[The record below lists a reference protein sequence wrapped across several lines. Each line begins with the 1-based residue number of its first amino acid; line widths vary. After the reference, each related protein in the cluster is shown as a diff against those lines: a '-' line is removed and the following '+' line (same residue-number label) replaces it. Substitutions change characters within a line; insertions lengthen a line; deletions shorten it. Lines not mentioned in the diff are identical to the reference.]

1 MHEPAPAALAL
12 VDRVRKIV
20 ETVIPKDEVY
30 IVEIVVRGRQG
41 SRVVEVFLDSDDGVG
56 LDHLASYSREVGFLL
71 EAEEIVKG
79 HYRLNVSSPG
89 ADRPIRL
96 PRQMKKHVGRKLA
109 ATSSA
114 GDSVEGVLKAADND
128 SITLSLKKGKVK
140 EEVKLAFETIQEARV
155 VLPW

>member
-1 MHEPAPAALAL
+1 M
-12 VDRVRKIV
+12 
-20 ETVIPKDEVY
+20 DEVY

-41 SRVVEVFLDSDDGVG
+41 SRLVEVFLDSDEGVG
-56 LDHLASYSREVGFLL
+56 LDYLAAYSREIGFLL

-79 HYRLNVSSPG
+79 RYRLNVSSPG

-109 ATSSA
+109 VTSGE
-114 GDSVEGVLKAADND
+114 GDPVEGVLVAADDNG
-128 SITLSLKKGKVK
+128 ITLTLKKGKVK

>member
-1 MHEPAPAALAL
+1 M
-12 VDRVRKIV
+12 VDRVRMTV
-20 ETVIPKDEVY
+20 ETVIPMDEVY

-41 SRVVEVFLDSDDGVG
+41 SRLIEVFLDSDEGVG

-109 ATSSA
+109 VTGIE
-114 GDSVEGVLKAADND
+114 GDSVVGFLEAADD
-128 SITLSLKKGKVK
+128 DGITLKKGKEK
-140 EEVKLAFETIQEARV
+140 VKLAFETIQEARV

>member
-20 ETVIPKDEVY
+20 ETVVPMDEVY

-41 SRVVEVFLDSDDGVG
+41 SRVVEVFLDSDEGVG
-56 LDHLASYSREVGFLL
+56 LDQLASYSREVGFLL

-89 ADRPIRL
+89 ADRPIRM

-109 ATSSA
+109 VKSSE
-114 GDSVEGVLKAADND
+114 GDSVEGVLKAADD
-128 SITLSLKKGKVK
+128 DGITLKRGK

>member
-1 MHEPAPAALAL
+1 M

-20 ETVIPKDEVY
+20 ETVVPMDEVY

-41 SRVVEVFLDSDDGVG
+41 SRVVEVFLDSDEGVG
-56 LDHLASYSREVGFLL
+56 LDQLASYSREVGFLL

-89 ADRPIRL
+89 ADRPIRM

-109 ATSSA
+109 VKSSE
-114 GDSVEGVLKAADND
+114 GDSVEGVLKAADD
-128 SITLSLKKGKVK
+128 DGITLKRGK